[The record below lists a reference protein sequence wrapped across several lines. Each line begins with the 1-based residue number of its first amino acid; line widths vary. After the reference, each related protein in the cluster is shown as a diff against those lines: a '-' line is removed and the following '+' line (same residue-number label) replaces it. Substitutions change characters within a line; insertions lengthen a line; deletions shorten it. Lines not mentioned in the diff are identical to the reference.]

1 MFVLT
6 DKKSGGIYSVLNK
19 DNQKTVQCFE
29 EESDC
34 QRYHDMLIAN
44 DTDHELLILE
54 VEDEIIE
61 VQCGSHGYRYMLIKS
76 NDLVVPPPKVFP
88 DKK

>member
-54 VEDEIIE
+54 VE
-61 VQCGSHGYRYMLIKS
+61 Y
-76 NDLVVPPPKVFP
+76 
-88 DKK
+88 

>member
-29 EESDC
+29 EE
-34 QRYHDMLIAN
+34 I
-44 DTDHELLILE
+44 
-54 VEDEIIE
+54 
-61 VQCGSHGYRYMLIKS
+61 
-76 NDLVVPPPKVFP
+76 
-88 DKK
+88 